1 MASLEYS
8 GAIFIIDRQEEEEEE
23 EERVLSHK
31 IRNGLSIDPVI
42 INYPTVILLQ
52 SVKSKNTYEI
62 KLFQD

>member
-8 GAIFIIDRQEEEEEE
+8 GAIFIIDRQEEE

-52 SVKSKNTYEI
+52 SVKSKNTYGN

>member
-8 GAIFIIDRQEEEEEE
+8 GAIFIIDRQEEEEE

-52 SVKSKNTYEI
+52 SVKSKNTYGN

>member
-8 GAIFIIDRQEEEEEE
+8 GAIFIIDRQEEEE

-52 SVKSKNTYEI
+52 SVKSKNTYGN